1 VHFEVDP
8 GAGPTHACHVYCL
21 LMPTTSSLPSAPTE
35 ASAAAPLRADA
46 LAVLR
51 SLDPAGGSM
60 FVVRVLRTYLGSLDR
75 YLPEI
80 RAARERGDAAALR
93 MVVHSL
99 KSSSLQIGA
108 EAFGQLCAD
117 TEQRLVAQGL
127 DSPGL
132 DERLAQLTADAQ
144 GVRLRVESTLDAEAA
159 R

>member
-1 VHFEVDP
+1 
-8 GAGPTHACHVYCL
+8 
-21 LMPTTSSLPSAPTE
+21 MRTE
-35 ASAAAPLRADA
+35 A

-60 FVVRVLRTYLGSLDR
+60 FVLRVLKTYLGSLDR

-80 RAARERGDAAALR
+80 LAARGRGDAAALR

-108 EAFGQLCAD
+108 EPFGQLCA
-117 TEQRLVAQGL
+117 EIERELVALGL
-127 DSPGL
+127 DSPGM
-132 DERLAQLTADAQ
+132 DQRLATLAVDAQ
-144 GVRLRVESTLDAEAA
+144 GVRRRVEWTLAEEAA